1 MPASPGRFPP
11 HPLQFNTR
19 RTIPHLE
26 PLAMSKTPPT
36 SATPPTV
43 EAFLKLILRSGLLGR
58 EALQAHLRN
67 MPVERRE
74 DADAVAEH
82 LIRAGHLTR
91 FQVRKLFAGTP
102 LGLVLGPFH
111 VLAPIAKGGMG
122 TVYLARDWRSEQF
135 VALKVLPPKKAR
147 EEERLLA
154 RFRREMEMSQRVSHP
169 HLAWTYEVGKW
180 HEVHY
185 IAMEYIPGRSLYR
198 LVHDEG
204 QMAVSRVA
212 RLFAEV
218 CLALDHAH
226 NQGLIHRDLKPSNI
240 IVTPNDHAKVLD
252 LGLALM
258 EGEMRGEREVIGGEG
273 YIVGTMDYIAPE
285 QTADASRVD
294 ARCDVYALGCT
305 IYFALTGRPPFPGG
319 TAKEKIMRHRAEEP
333 TPVPDLNADVPP
345 AFVGL
350 LRRMMAKDPEQR
362 LPSAAAAR
370 HELLTWADR
379 GSGLPLDRPEDR
391 GYAQSVAVLEEK
403 EPSAEQVVAE
413 ELPADEEPSPPDQLP
428 LLESSPEPPLPME
441 ATSREATPPEET
453 IPGVIPVGIL
463 EPVRPRPTRASEVVL
478 PAPVRP
484 QSGAEPA
491 ALPVWLVY
499 GVPVAIGMFLG
510 LLVLLVLWL
519 LLRR

>member
-1 MPASPGRFPP
+1 MP
-11 HPLQFNTR
+11 
-19 RTIPHLE
+19 
-26 PLAMSKTPPT
+26 KTPPT

-43 EAFLKLILRSGLLGR
+43 EGFLKTVLRSGLLDR
-58 EALQAHLRN
+58 EALQTLLRT
-67 MPVERRE
+67 MPLERRNE
-74 DADAVAEH
+74 PDAVAEH
-82 LIRAGHLTR
+82 LVKAGRLTR
-91 FQVRKLFAGTP
+91 FQARKLLAGTP
-102 LGLVLGPFH
+102 LGLVLDSFH

-122 TVYLARDWRSEQF
+122 TVYLARDMRSGQL
-135 VALKVLPPKKAR
+135 VALKVLPPWKAR

-154 RFRREMEMSQRVSHP
+154 RFRREMEMCQRVSHP

-204 QMAVSRVA
+204 PVPVPRLA

-258 EGEMRGEREVIGGEG
+258 EGEMTGEREVIGGAG
-273 YIVGTMDYIAPE
+273 YVVGTMDYVAPE

-294 ARCDVYALGCT
+294 ARCDVYSLGCT

-319 TAKEKIMRHRAEEP
+319 LPRDKIMRHRSEEP
-333 TPVPDLNADVPP
+333 APIPQFNAEVPP

-350 LRRMMAKDPEQR
+350 VRRMMAKDPEQR
-362 LPSAAAAR
+362 LPSAAAVR
-370 HELLTWADR
+370 HELLTWADK
-379 GSGLPLDRPEDR
+379 GSGLPLDRPEDA
-391 GYAQSVAVLEEK
+391 GYERAVALIEEK
-403 EPSAEQVVAE
+403 EPSAEQVVTE
-413 ELPADEEPSPPDQLP
+413 VVPSEEEPSPPEGSPKDEP
-428 LLESSPEPPLPME
+428 LLDSLPPKDEAPPAEP
-441 ATSREATPPEET
+441 
-453 IPGVIPVGIL
+453 IPDAIPVGIL
-463 EPVRPRPTRASEVVL
+463 EPARPKPKRVAPVVL
-478 PAPVRP
+478 PDPGPRPPRPVP
-484 QSGAEPA
+484 EPA
-491 ALPVWLVY
+491 TVPRWLPYAVPI
-499 GVPVAIGMFLG
+499 GVGVFLG
-510 LLVLLVLWL
+510 LLVLLALWL